1 MPLHQGFLPR
11 EGLTADPIFRLIA
24 RTALNPS
31 VLLPLLLLARYTKKG
46 GDLAILHPTAFSRIK
61 FLAYCAVTRWA
72 SSWLSRRALNNW
84 VDDRYNWR
92 KEIVLVTG
100 GAGGIGGHVARLLAE
115 QGATVV
121 VLDIQDLTFTAASNV
136 HYFKCDITS
145 TEKLAAVADDIRAKV
160 GHPTVLINNA
170 GVARGKTVL
179 DSTERDIRFTFDV
192 NTLAH
197 YWTTKEFLP
206 HMAKT
211 NHGMIVTVASYASY
225 LCVPN
230 MVDYGA
236 SKAAAMAFHEGIT
249 AELTTRYNAPRVRTV
264 LVNQGFTKTPLFTGY
279 EQGVEFILPALEPET
294 VADAVVR
301 QVLTGESGHVVL
313 PAYGNVLTAL
323 RAFPHW
329 YQHRIRGESQKLMR
343 NFSGRQVV
351 KDVEGFYE
359 KRDKQAEEEQER
371 PEESTVLVAEPIPEP
386 NGIE

>member
-24 RTALNPS
+24 KTALNPS

-84 VDDRYNWR
+84 VDDRYDWR
-92 KEIVLVTG
+92 REIVLVTG

-115 QGATVV
+115 HGATVV
-121 VLDIQDLTFTAASNV
+121 VLDIQDLTFTAGLMWLVNL
-136 HYFKCDITS
+136 T
-145 TEKLAAVADDIRAKV
+145 KV
-160 GHPTVLINNA
+160 TDTVQ
-170 GVARGKTVL
+170 
-179 DSTERDIRFTFDV
+179 
-192 NTLAH
+192 
-197 YWTTKEFLP
+197 
-206 HMAKT
+206 
-211 NHGMIVTVASYASY
+211 
-225 LCVPN
+225 
-230 MVDYGA
+230 VDYGA

-279 EQGVEFILPALEPET
+279 EQGVEFIVPALEPET

-301 QVLTGESGHVVL
+301 QVLTGQSGHVVL

-323 RAFPHW
+323 RAFPYW
-329 YQHRIRGESQKLMR
+329 YQHRIRGEAQKLMK

-359 KRDKQAEEEQER
+359 AREKQAEQER
-371 PEESTVLVAEPIPEP
+371 PEESTVLVPEPIPEP